1 MFIPIIFL
9 YILFTRKEA
18 YTMKSIYKKGAL
30 FAAAA
35 LMAFGLSGCGGDSG
49 NASKGPKDTLT
60 VGVTN
65 FADSLEPTDN
75 YFGWQVMRYGIGE
88 CLVHFDDKM
97 NTEPWIAESWKVSDD
112 KMSWTFKIKDIKFS
126 NGTPVTGEAVKK
138 SIERTFAKASRAKA
152 MFELDHIT
160 ADGQNVTIYT
170 KKPMATLPGILGDP
184 LFIIV
189 DADSD
194 GKVDFAKQGPV
205 CTGPYMVKTFSKAKT
220 ELDANPNYYAAV
232 PFKHTIVN
240 TIDDPNTRAMALQK
254 GEIDVAVNIGAG
266 DMQLFQDKKK
276 FTISSIAS
284 LRDCLARLN
293 ISNGKP
299 LADKKVRQA
308 LIQSLDRETYCKV
321 LLKDTFI
328 PGGPILPPSLDFD
341 FDKLKAE
348 YPDNYNVENAK
359 KLLAEAGWKDTD
371 GDGYVD
377 KDGKNLELDFVYYSG
392 RAELPLFAEATQS
405 DAKKVGIKVNM
416 KNVDYNVLYGIG
428 TRGEYDLLI
437 SNILTEPAGDPEV
450 FLNMYW
456 KTNVNGSTP
465 ENASGYSNPEYD
477 ALSDQLASEFDPAKR
492 RDIIIKMEKIL
503 QDDAA
508 TVVFG
513 YPQTNMVSNK
523 AVEHADIK
531 PCDYYWITKDITPA
545 K

>member
-1 MFIPIIFL
+1 
-9 YILFTRKEA
+9 
-18 YTMKSIYKKGAL
+18 MKSIYKKGAL

-97 NTEPWIAESWKVSDD
+97 NAEPWVAESWKVSDD

-138 SIERTFAKASRAKA
+138 SIERTFAKAPRAKA

-170 KKPMATLPGILGDP
+170 KKPVATLPGMLGDP

-189 DADSD
+189 DVASD

-205 CTGPYMVKTFSKAKT
+205 CTGPYMVKSFSKAKT

-232 PFKHTIVN
+232 PFKHTVVN

-254 GEIDVAVNIGAG
+254 GEIDVAVNVAPG
-266 DMQLFQDKKK
+266 DMQLFSDQKK
-276 FTISSIAS
+276 FTTSTIAS
-284 LRDCLARLN
+284 VRDVLARL
-293 ISNGKP
+293 SVKEGKP

-308 LIQSLDRETYCKV
+308 LLQSLDRDTYCKV
-321 LLKDTFI
+321 LLKDTFT
-328 PGGPILPPSLDFD
+328 PGGPLLPPSVDFG
-341 FDKLKAE
+341 FDELSKS
-348 YPDNYNVENAK
+348 YPDKTNVENAK
-359 KLLAEAGWKDTD
+359 KLLEEAGWKDTD

-377 KDGKNLELDFVYYSG
+377 KDGKPLELDFIFYSG

-405 DAKKVGIKVNM
+405 DAKKVGIKVNL
-416 KNVDYNVLYGIG
+416 KNVDYNVLDGIG

-437 SNILTEPAGDPEV
+437 SNVLSEQAGDPEV
-450 FLNMYW
+450 FINQYW
-456 KTNVNGSTP
+456 KTNTNGSNP
-465 ENASGYSNPEYD
+465 QNGSGYSNPEYD

-492 RDIIIKMEKIL
+492 RDIIIKMQKII

-508 TVVFG
+508 TLVFG
-513 YPQTNMVSNK
+513 YPQTNMISSK

>member
-1 MFIPIIFL
+1 MFIPIFFIS
-9 YILFTRKEA
+9 FTRKEA

-97 NTEPWIAESWKVSDD
+97 NAEPWIAESWKVSDD

-138 SIERTFAKASRAKA
+138 SIERTFAKSPRAKA

-189 DADSD
+189 DVASD

-232 PFKHTIVN
+232 PFKHTVVN
-240 TIDDPNTRAMALQK
+240 TIDDPNTRAMSLQK
-254 GEIDVAVNIGAG
+254 GEIDVAVNIGSG
-266 DMQLFQDKKK
+266 DIQLFQDKKK

-328 PGGPILPPSLDFD
+328 PGGPVLPPSLDFD

-456 KTNVNGSTP
+456 KTNVNGSNP
-465 ENASGYSNPEYD
+465 ENAAGYSNPEYD

-508 TVVFG
+508 TLVFG
-513 YPQTNMVSNK
+513 YPQTNMISNK

>member
-1 MFIPIIFL
+1 
-9 YILFTRKEA
+9 
-18 YTMKSIYKKGAL
+18 MKSIYKKGAL

-97 NTEPWIAESWKVSDD
+97 NAEPWIAESWKVSDD

-138 SIERTFAKASRAKA
+138 SIERTFAKSPRAKA

-220 ELDANPNYYAAV
+220 ELDANPNYYATV
-232 PFKHTIVN
+232 PFKHTVVN
-240 TIDDPNTRAMALQK
+240 TIDDPNTRAMSLQK
-254 GEIDVAVNIGAG
+254 GEIDVAVNIAAG

-308 LIQSLDRETYCKV
+308 LLQSLDRDTYCKV

-328 PGGPILPPSLDFD
+328 PGGPVLPPSLDFD

-377 KDGKNLELDFVYYSG
+377 KDGKDLTIRWLTYPGRMELPAL
-392 RAELPLFAEATQS
+392 AELVQDNLKQI
-405 DAKKVGIKVNM
+405 GIKVDVECSADHL
-416 KNVDYNVLYGIG
+416 KVLEAGN
-428 TRGEYDLLI
+428 YDVYASALV
-437 SNILTEPAGDPEV
+437 TAPTGDPEY
-450 FLNMYW
+450 FFHTCALDQ
-456 KTNVNGSTP
+456 STKNRGFYHNDRL
-465 ENASGYSNPEYD
+465 E
-477 ALSDQLASEFDPAKR
+477 ALAKEMHQTFDIEKRNQLAIEMQQ
-492 RDIIIKMEKIL
+492 IILDDHAFYFISYLEMGIL
-503 QDDAA
+503 SRKGVTGLAA
-508 TVVFG
+508 H
-513 YPQTNMVSNK
+513 PS
-523 AVEHADIK
+523 
-531 PCDYYWITKDITPA
+531 DYYEITAELDVQ
-545 K
+545 

>member
-1 MFIPIIFL
+1 
-9 YILFTRKEA
+9 
-18 YTMKSIYKKGAL
+18 MKSIYKKGAL

-97 NTEPWIAESWKVSDD
+97 NAEPWIAESWKVSDD

-138 SIERTFAKASRAKA
+138 SIERTFAKAPRAKA

-170 KKPMATLPGILGDP
+170 KKPVATLPGMLGDP

-189 DADSD
+189 DVASD

-205 CTGPYMVKTFSKAKT
+205 CTGPYMVKSFSKAKT

-254 GEIDVAVNIGAG
+254 GEIDVAVNVAPG
-266 DMQLFQDKKK
+266 DMQLFSDQKK
-276 FTISSIAS
+276 FTTSTISSI
-284 LRDCLARLN
+284 RDVLARL
-293 ISNGKP
+293 SVKEGKP
-299 LADKKVRQA
+299 
-308 LIQSLDRETYCKV
+308 
-321 LLKDTFI
+321 
-328 PGGPILPPSLDFD
+328 
-341 FDKLKAE
+341 
-348 YPDNYNVENAK
+348 
-359 KLLAEAGWKDTD
+359 
-371 GDGYVD
+371 
-377 KDGKNLELDFVYYSG
+377 LELDFIFYSG

-405 DAKKVGIKVNM
+405 DAKKVGIKVNL
-416 KNVDYNVLYGIG
+416 KNVDYNVLDGIG

-437 SNILTEPAGDPEV
+437 SNVLSEQAGDPEV
-450 FLNMYW
+450 FINMYW
-456 KTNVNGSTP
+456 KTNTNGSNP
-465 ENASGYSNPEYD
+465 QNGSGYSNPEYD
-477 ALSDQLASEFDPAKR
+477 VLSDQLASEFDPAKR
-492 RDIIIKMEKIL
+492 RDIIIKMEKII

-508 TVVFG
+508 TLVFG
-513 YPQTNMVSNK
+513 YPQTNMISSK